1 MGEVPLLWWVWS
13 LVWDRCV
20 VVGGREGDGDCDPC
34 SLSLCHQRTLSGQ
47 CVGVY
52 ESVRCTARE
61 VAVRKHPIINQR
73 FLKTNLKQNTKM
85 NVIAM
90 DTHTTHT
97 PPHHHSPHSHTP
109 LTPPTPPPFLFLL
122 TVDGNLNSSE

>member
-1 MGEVPLLWWVWS
+1 M
-13 LVWDRCV
+13 

-73 FLKTNLKQNTKM
+73 FNNLKQKQNNK
-85 NVIAM
+85 IK
-90 DTHTTHT
+90 
-97 PPHHHSPHSHTP
+97 
-109 LTPPTPPPFLFLL
+109 L
-122 TVDGNLNSSE
+122 